1 MKKDKKGKGGKGAK
15 GKQFPKEDGY
25 HTDFSGSLASTDPD
39 DEPDL
44 SKMTKEER
52 EAYLEAKAKRKAER
66 EKKRREKYG
75 DKYDE
80 MMAKHEK

>member
-1 MKKDKKGKGGKGAK
+1 MHI
-15 GKQFPKEDGY
+15 F
-25 HTDFSGSLASTDPD
+25 FSLLSTDSE

-52 EAYLEAKAKRKAER
+52 EAYLAAKAKRKEER

-75 DKYDE
+75 DKYEE
-80 MMAKHEK
+80 MMEKHQK

>member
-1 MKKDKKGKGGKGAK
+1 MYVCVCLIK
-15 GKQFPKEDGY
+15 FLLCY
-25 HTDFSGSLASTDPD
+25 SLLSTDSE

-44 SKMTKEER
+44 SKMTAEEK
-52 EAYLEAKAKRKAER
+52 EAYLAAKAKRKAER

-80 MMAKHEK
+80 MMEKHKK